1 MARDVK
7 KMVVQNVVLSRL
19 VVESAEYKAINK
31 LGFSSVKPLQIIII
45 SEFIN
50 GRDVFVIS

>member
-50 GRDVFVIS
+50 GRDVFVIG